1 MKIGF
6 IGLGNAGGKLAGSLL
21 RNGYDL
27 TVRDL
32 NEEFVSDF
40 VSRGAKSAHS
50 PKEMAELCDVII
62 TCLPSPK
69 ACSQVMEADNGVLAG
84 ISRGKIWLEMSTT
97 DEAEIRRIGALVEDT
112 GALPVD
118 CPVSGGCH
126 RADTG
131 NISIFAGCSRETFE
145 LALPI
150 LTTMGR
156 RILHTGELGS
166 ASILKVMTNYLATVN
181 LTSIAEALTTM
192 KLIGMDMNVTY
203 EAIKASSGNSFV
215 HETESQVILNGSRD
229 ISFTMDLVSKDVGIF
244 NELAQR
250 KGLDLEIAPLI
261 VDIFKDGEKRYGS
274 RELSPNIIKRLE
286 EAADVEVLGRGF
298 PPEMIDDEPEESGY
312 EVVIKDRQDYQYIAR
327 HSDEY

>member
-1 MKIGF
+1 MKVGF

-21 RNGYDL
+21 RNGFDL

-32 NEEFVSDF
+32 NKEFVDEF
-40 VSRGAKSAHS
+40 VERGAKSANS
-50 PKEMAELCDVII
+50 PKEMAEHCDVMI

-69 ACSQVMEADNGVLAG
+69 ACSEVMESKDGVIAG
-84 ISRGKIWLEMSTT
+84 LSKGKIWLEMSTT
-97 DEAEIRRIGALVEDT
+97 DEAEIRRIGALVDKL

-131 NISIFAGCSRETFE
+131 NISIFAGCKREAFE

-156 RILHTGELGS
+156 RVLHTGDLGT
-166 ASILKVMTNYLATVN
+166 ASTLKVMTNYLATVN

-192 KLIGMDMNVTY
+192 KSLGMDMNVTY

-244 NELAQR
+244 NQLAER
-250 KGLDLEIAPLI
+250 KGIELEIAPLI
-261 VDIFKDGEKRYGS
+261 VDIFKDGEKRYGP

-286 EAADVEVLGRGF
+286 ERADVEVLGNGF
-298 PPEMIDDEPEESGY
+298 PPEMIDDEPEEDGY
-312 EVVIKDRQDYQYIAR
+312 EVIINGRQDY
-327 HSDEY
+327 

>member
-32 NEEFVSDF
+32 NPEFVASF
-40 VSRGAKSAHS
+40 VSRGATEADS
-50 PKEMAELCDVII
+50 PKEMALACDIVI
-62 TCLPSPK
+62 TCLPSPQI
-69 ACSQVMEADNGVLAG
+69 CSQVMEADDGVLAG
-84 ISRGKIWLEMSTT
+84 LSADKIWLEMSTT
-97 DEAEIRRIGALVEDT
+97 DEAEIRRIGALVEAQ
-112 GALPVD
+112 GAFPVD

-131 NISIFAGCSRETFE
+131 NISIFAGCSRKTFE
-145 LALPI
+145 RVLPV

-156 RILHTGELGS
+156 RILHTGELGT
-166 ASILKVMTNYLATVN
+166 ASILKVMTNYLATAH
-181 LTSIAEALTTM
+181 LTCLAEALTTM

-229 ISFTMDLVSKDVGIF
+229 INFTMDLVSKDVGIF

-250 KGLDLEIAPLI
+250 KNLDLEIAPLI
-261 VDIFKDGEKRYGS
+261 VDIFKDGEKRYGP
-274 RELSPNIIKRLE
+274 RELSPNIIQRLE
-286 EAADVEVLGRGF
+286 EAAGVKVLGRGF
-298 PPEMIDDEPEESGY
+298 PAQMVDDEPEEPGY
-312 EVVIKDRQDYQYIAR
+312 EVIVKGRQDY
-327 HSDEY
+327 

>member
-6 IGLGNAGGKLAGSLL
+6 IGLGNVGGKLAGSLL

-32 NEEFVSDF
+32 NEGFVNNF

-50 PKEMAELCDVII
+50 PKEIAELCDVII

-69 ACSQVMEADNGVLAG
+69 ACSQVMEADDGVLAG
-84 ISRGKIWLEMSTT
+84 IGRGKIWLEMSTT
-97 DEAEIRRIGALVEDT
+97 DEAEVRRIGALVEAT

-131 NISIFAGCSRETFE
+131 NISIFAGCSRKTFE
-145 LALPI
+145 LVLPI
-150 LTTMGR
+150 LTTMGC
-156 RILHTGELGS
+156 RILHTGGLGS

-181 LTSIAEALTTM
+181 LASIAEALTTM

-229 ISFTMDLVSKDVGIF
+229 ISFTMDLVSKDIGIF

-250 KGLDLEIAPLI
+250 QGLDLEIAPLI
-261 VDIFKDGEKRYGS
+261 VDIFKDGEERYGS

-286 EAADVEVLGRGF
+286 EAADVDVLGRGF
-298 PPEMIDDEPEESGY
+298 PAEMIDDEPEESGY
-312 EVVIKDRQDYQYIAR
+312 EVVIKGRQDY
-327 HSDEY
+327 

>member
-1 MKIGF
+1 MKVGF

-32 NEEFVSDF
+32 DEELVANFISC
-40 VSRGAKSAHS
+40 GAKSANS
-50 PKEMAELCDVII
+50 PKEMAEQCEVII

-69 ACSQVMEADNGVLAG
+69 VCSEVMESDDGVLAG
-84 ISRGKIWLEMSTT
+84 ISKGKIWLEMSTT
-97 DEAEIRRIGALVEDT
+97 DEAEIRRIGAMVEAV

-126 RADTG
+126 RAATG
-131 NISIFAGCSRETFE
+131 NISIFAGCSRSTFE

-156 RILHTGELGS
+156 RILHTGGLGS

-181 LTSIAEALTTM
+181 LTSIAEALSTM

-244 NELAQR
+244 NELAQQQ
-250 KGLDLEIAPLI
+250 GLDLEIAPLI

-286 EAADVEVLGRGF
+286 EVADIKVLGKGF
-298 PPEMIDDEPEESGY
+298 PSAMIDDEPEELGY
-312 EVVIKDRQDYQYIAR
+312 EVVIKDRLDY
-327 HSDEY
+327 

>member
-1 MKIGF
+1 MKVGF

-21 RNGYDL
+21 RNGFDL

-32 NEEFVSDF
+32 NKDLVNEFIK
-40 VSRGAKSAHS
+40 RGAHSGSS
-50 PKEMAELCDVII
+50 PKEMAEDCNVII
-62 TCLPSPK
+62 TCLPSPNI
-69 ACSQVMEADNGVLAG
+69 CSEVMESKDGVLAG
-84 ISRGKIWLEMSTT
+84 LSKGKIWLEMSTT
-97 DEAEIRRIGALVEDT
+97 DEAEIRRIGALVEVV
-112 GALPVD
+112 GALPID

-131 NISIFAGCSRETFE
+131 NISIFAGSTREAFE
-145 LALPI
+145 LVLPI

-156 RILHTGELGS
+156 RVLHTGDLGT
-166 ASILKVMTNYLATVN
+166 ASKLKVMTNYLATVN

-192 KLIGMDMNVTY
+192 KVLGMDMNVTY

-244 NELAQR
+244 NELAKR

-286 EAADVEVLGRGF
+286 EKIGIEVLGEGF
-298 PPEMIDDEPEESGY
+298 PPEILDDEPEETGY
-312 EVVIKDRQDYQYIAR
+312 EVVIKGRQDY
-327 HSDEY
+327 

>member
-1 MKIGF
+1 MKVGF

-32 NEEFVSDF
+32 NNIFVDNF
-40 VSRGAKSAHS
+40 ISRGAKSANS
-50 PKEMAELCDVII
+50 AKEMAEGCDVII
-62 TCLPSPK
+62 TCLPSPQV
-69 ACSQVMEADNGVLAG
+69 CSEVMEGTDGVLAG
-84 ISRGKIWLEMSTT
+84 ISKGKIWLEMSTT
-97 DEAEIRRIGALVEDT
+97 DEVEIRRIGALIET
-112 GALPVD
+112 KGARPVD

-126 RADTG
+126 RAGTG
-131 NISIFAGCSRETFE
+131 NISIFAGCTRETFE
-145 LALPI
+145 MALPI

-156 RILHTGELGS
+156 RILHTGGLGS

-181 LTSIAEALTTM
+181 LASIAEALTTM

-250 KGLDLEIAPLI
+250 QGLDLEIAPLI
-261 VDIFKDGEKRYGS
+261 VDIFKDGERRFGS

-286 EAADVEVLGRGF
+286 EAASVEVLGCGF
-298 PPEMIDDEPEESGY
+298 PAEMIDYEVEEPGY
-312 EVVIKDRQDYQYIAR
+312 EVVIPDRKDI
-327 HSDEY
+327 